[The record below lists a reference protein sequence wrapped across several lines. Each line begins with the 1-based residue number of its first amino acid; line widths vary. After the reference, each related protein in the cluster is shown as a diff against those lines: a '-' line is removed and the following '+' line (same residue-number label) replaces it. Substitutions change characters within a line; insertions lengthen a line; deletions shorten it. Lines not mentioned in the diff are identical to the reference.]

1 MAKIRYFV
9 DDLNIYFN
17 QSPSSYVYV
26 ENDPYGEK
34 VFSAEHKP
42 QHLMKKDFSYFKSS
56 TYPHP
61 VSSGLMPPGVRYIGK
76 NYVIFERPPTYKT
89 VFYTPS
95 TVEEMFDE
103 DGNFDPEES
112 RIYNIPVPWQLYIV
126 FFDLNYYVSDVYMY
140 FMNSHLTSPDQT
152 LMLPA
157 LPNFYVNGMLCRPTF
172 DSMDDIERYSKDI
185 KGVIE
190 TAYDWVWDNGTNNDL
205 TECVVHLVRQNLD
218 GLIFQNIPQELREKY
233 IRKIDYVNVYH
244 FNGTQ
249 VDLIMSSWE
258 KISMDD
264 IIKYTFP
271 NPSQKKHFDNSPL
284 SYSHDDVPYE
294 HLEEYISILFLED
307 TGDHPSSDDI
317 EEIIN
322 SSDYSKTEYIEWLI
336 QNDMYTPKPIPFE
349 WELTSSYETI
359 VNRLIQA
366 SYFSSHKKIFNLSHE
381 SMAYLA

>member
-1 MAKIRYFV
+1 
-9 DDLNIYFN
+9 
-17 QSPSSYVYV
+17 
-26 ENDPYGEK
+26 
-34 VFSAEHKP
+34 
-42 QHLMKKDFSYFKSS
+42 
-56 TYPHP
+56 
-61 VSSGLMPPGVRYIGK
+61 
-76 NYVIFERPPTYKT
+76 
-89 VFYTPS
+89 
-95 TVEEMFDE
+95 
-103 DGNFDPEES
+103 
-112 RIYNIPVPWQLYIV
+112 
-126 FFDLNYYVSDVYMY
+126 
-140 FMNSHLTSPDQT
+140 
-152 LMLPA
+152 
-157 LPNFYVNGMLCRPTF
+157 
-172 DSMDDIERYSKDI
+172 
-185 KGVIE
+185 
-190 TAYDWVWDNGTNNDL
+190 
-205 TECVVHLVRQNLD
+205 
-218 GLIFQNIPQELREKY
+218 
-233 IRKIDYVNVYH
+233 
-244 FNGTQ
+244 
-249 VDLIMSSWE
+249 
-258 KISMDD
+258 MDD